1 METATSDLRVETYL
15 RAVAAQ
21 IDDLPRSDREDLLL
35 EIREHLDHIAL
46 ETSSP
51 LESRLGSPQAY
62 AAELRTSAGLPLRAT
77 STRARVW
84 QQVAPSLQAWR
95 ARPGVASTVAFL
107 TSVRP
112 VWWVA
117 RAWLA
122 VCAVAVLRWDSWNAW
137 SDRLPVVP
145 RVGSGWLGLVVLL
158 GAVLL
163 SVQLG
168 RVAWG
173 PRMRRAVVVLNVLL
187 VLAAVPV
194 LQSLRLTTA
203 RDVNERSSVAV
214 QYLDAPPR
222 NGVFASGSQVRN
234 LYAFD
239 AQGHLLTDVRIYTDE
254 GIPLDLE
261 LGQDATRRI
270 IFDVTGH
277 AVENSYP
284 IRYFE
289 PGTRTVAHPAAAPQV
304 LAPPL
309 VPAPR
314 TPAPTGTSA
323 GTTASRLVP
332 QPASAPA
339 P

>member
-1 METATSDLRVETYL
+1 METTSDLRVENYL
-15 RAVAAQ
+15 RAVADE
-21 IDDLPRSDREDLLL
+21 IDDLPRSDRDDLLP

-51 LESRLGSPQAY
+51 LEARLGSPQSY
-62 AAELRTSAGLPLRAT
+62 AAELRTSAGLPPRTTSSLARLWQRAWLALAAM
-77 STRARVW
+77 RRRPA
-84 QQVAPSLQAWR
+84 VAAAISF
-95 ARPGVASTVAFL
+95 T
-107 TSVRP
+107 TSVRA

-122 VCAVAVLRWDSWNAW
+122 VCAIAVATRGSWNAW
-137 SDRLPVVP
+137 SDRLSFVP
-145 RVGSGWLGLVVLL
+145 RLGSGWLGLFVLL
-158 GAVLL
+158 AAVLV

-173 PRMRRAVVVLNVLL
+173 TGMRRTLVTVNVLL

-203 RDVNERSSVAV
+203 HEIEAQNSVAV
-214 QYLDAPPR
+214 QYHEMPPQT
-222 NGVFASGSQVRN
+222 GVFAAGNPVRN
-234 LYAFD
+234 LYAYD
-239 AQGHLLTDVRIYTDE
+239 GQGRLLTDVRLYTDA
-254 GIPLDLE
+254 GAPLDLQ
-261 LGQDATRRI
+261 LGQDPSRRT
-270 IFDVTGH
+270 IFDVSGR

-289 PGTRTVAHPAAAPQV
+289 PGTRTVANPAAAPEV

-309 VPAPR
+309 VPAPMK
-314 TPAPTGTSA
+314 PAQTGTS
-323 GTTASRLVP
+323 GTDSTRLVP
-332 QPASAPA
+332 QPAMAPA